1 MNTQESG
8 EIISE
13 LELKELTN
21 VAYGLIGTPY
31 NTKDHPSLHSP
42 EIGFNCYTWWAYLY
56 RLTGRYI
63 GELPDQLKLV
73 RYLRSNFTE
82 VKDDICRPLDIPMF
96 YFSELDTRHF
106 GVMLD
111 ETMFTQCSKSTNGVA
126 INNLT
131 KNPWNVLLRKVYR
144 YK

>member
-1 MNTQESG
+1 MNIRESG
-8 EIISE
+8 EITSA

-73 RYLRSNFTE
+73 RYLRGNFVE
-82 VKDDICRPLDIPMF
+82 VKDELYKPLDIPMF

-111 ETMFTQCSKSTNGVA
+111 QTQFTHCSKGTNGIAV
-126 INNLT
+126 NDLT
-131 KNPWNVLLRKVYR
+131 KSPFSVLLRKVYR